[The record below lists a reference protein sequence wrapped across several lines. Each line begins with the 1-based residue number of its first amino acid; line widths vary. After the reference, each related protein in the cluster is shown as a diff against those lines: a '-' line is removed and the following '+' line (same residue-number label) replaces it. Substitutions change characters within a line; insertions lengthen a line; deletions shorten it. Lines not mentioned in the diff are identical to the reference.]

1 MSSSTQRNAHGEVV
15 SAYIKSDADYWR
27 NERQRQRL
35 KLRLR
40 SARNASTA
48 RALRRRD
55 EAAALWRGRRDVA
68 EIPGGDQVNIA
79 AAIRYCDSRK
89 VIR

>member
-1 MSSSTQRNAHGEVV
+1 MSSTQERTRRGEVP

-27 NERQRQRL
+27 NDRERQRL

-40 SARNASTA
+40 TAKNASTA

-55 EAAALWRGRRDVA
+55 EAAACWRGRRDVA

-79 AAIRYCDSRK
+79 AAIRFCEAGGTNS
-89 VIR
+89 